1 VRLQAWLM
9 SAVPR
14 RRASRAATL
23 LAKNAHACA
32 PCPEPDGGG
41 LTIHALSGID
51 KPIGVA
57 EYQLLRN
64 LPEPLTKSL
73 PSIAQIEAE
82 LGGDMADEGSSCSA

>member
-1 VRLQAWLM
+1 
-9 SAVPR
+9 
-14 RRASRAATL
+14 
-23 LAKNAHACA
+23 
-32 PCPEPDGGG
+32 
-41 LTIHALSGID
+41 
-51 KPIGVA
+51 VA